1 MDGIVKKGDNH
12 MECGMNSVP
21 NFIVKFISKNN
32 TIATWEITTAFETD
46 HRFSDVKGSSC
57 LHIRTELIDTEWIK
71 FLLNNTYDKIQV
83 TIKQVVRDTTD
94 FEDHQFIVTQEYQHC
109 TLTYATNESTKHPS
123 RFDCLFFN
131 D

>member
-1 MDGIVKKGDNH
+1 

-32 TIATWEITTAFETD
+32 TIATWEIATAFETD
-46 HRFSDVKGSSC
+46 HGFGDVKGSSC
-57 LHIRTELIDTEWIK
+57 LHIRTELIDTEWIQ

-83 TIKQVVRDTTD
+83 TIKHIVRDTID
-94 FEDHQFIVTQEYQHC
+94 YEDHQFIFTQEYQHC
-109 TLTYATNESTKHPS
+109 TLTYATNESANHPS
-123 RFDCLFFN
+123 QFDCFFFN